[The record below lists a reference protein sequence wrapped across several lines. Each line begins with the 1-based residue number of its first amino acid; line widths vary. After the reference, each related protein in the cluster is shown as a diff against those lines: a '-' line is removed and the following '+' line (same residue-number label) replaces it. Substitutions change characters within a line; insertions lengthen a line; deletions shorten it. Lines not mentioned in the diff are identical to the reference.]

1 MSSYGLGILI
11 TARDMASAQMARVE
25 TGFNKL
31 EASSR
36 TMEAAFLSAKA
47 TFASGLIMAAGGAV
61 ALAPLVIGLSK
72 AASLQAGMAEVST
85 LIDTATTNMEGLTDE
100 VLKLSAAYGL
110 GAIDQASALYTTISS
125 GAATAADGTIDVAKA
140 VQTLDVAN
148 QLAIGGVTDV
158 QTAVDGLTSI
168 MGAYGLEAQDAI
180 DISDAMFLAMKA
192 GKTTIGELSKEIGKV
207 AATAAQVGVSYEELL
222 ASIAAV
228 TTAGIDTAMATTGIS
243 SALSNILDPSS
254 NATAEAEKFG
264 IAWGR
269 NALESQGWAGFISTL
284 GEAVNGLSPELAD
297 VARDVNKTDEQF
309 EAYLNTVN
317 DTGAD
322 LIQLFGNIRS
332 VRVMMALTGGTA
344 ETFNMVVEQMG
355 DRAGET
361 ALAVDKM
368 RLTFKFV
375 SSVIREQ
382 FNVFMTQLGR
392 KVLPLATKTLMFFA
406 GILSGVN
413 ALFEKWPGFAKIIAT
428 VLGVFGSLLLA
439 FGTYRIVVGAATMA
453 SLWFKTAG
461 LDGIIGSAFPVIR
474 ALTLLAAGITLLVV
488 AYENNLFGLRDA
500 LGPTVERLKVW
511 FTDIRDVVMSA
522 IAFVTGAGISKELA
536 ESLYD
541 RGLDDAVILLANLF
555 RFIKGFFVG
564 VWQGVTEAG
573 TIIVNAVTG
582 IINVLTWL
590 WNKIVEVFGGIL
602 PGLEKVGFS
611 VRGMQASWEEW
622 GATIGKWVGIA
633 LTIWGVIEVIGIL
646 VGVVQTVTAVIK
658 GVIFVMRI
666 LNLVFAANPIGLIIM
681 AIIALAILVYVYWD
695 EIKAFLIATW
705 EVLKVAGAAVWEWIK
720 KTAATVW
727 DAIKSFIKPV
737 VDYYIVM
744 WNFWKQAFLLVWD
757 LIRLAAILVWEA
769 LKWAWESTVNFFIG
783 YFELLETV
791 GTYIWDTIKNA
802 FSSAMNY
809 LENRFPGVFAAIRAG
824 WELTKVAF
832 SIGIE
837 AVKGFFS
844 GLWTKILDVKTLIV
858 DAFNGATDVF
868 KTVWQ
873 TAIDFVK
880 GLWDGFLDKIRWATD
895 LIAQVRGGIGDVI
908 DFVSGSDTDSRAVG
922 GEVTSSGYV
931 PTVLHRGE
939 VITTTQ
945 TTRGLAELASR
956 VLSSPRSQELGGG
969 GTNNYSVN
977 LGERAV
983 VLEFPAVASLEDVD
997 ANELVDK
1004 IFDALME
1011 KQDEAGVQ
1019 TFRTGEG
1026 FTPAYG

>member
-25 TGFNKL
+25 TGFNRL
-31 EASSR
+31 EASSK

-47 TFASGLIMAAGGAV
+47 TFASGIIMAAGGAI
-61 ALAPLVIGLSK
+61 ALVPLIIGLNK
-72 AASLQAGMAEVST
+72 AAALQAGMAEVST
-85 LIDTATTNMEGLTDE
+85 LVDTATTNMEGLTDE

-110 GAIDQASALYTTISS
+110 GAIDQAAALYTTISS

-140 VQTLDVAN
+140 VETLDVAN

-168 MGAYGLEAQDAI
+168 MGAYGLESQNAI
-180 DISDAMFLAMKA
+180 EIADAMFLAMKA

-269 NALESQGWAGFISTL
+269 TALEAQGWAGFINTL

-297 VARDVNKTDEQF
+297 AARNVNLTDAQF

-375 SSVIREQ
+375 SSVIKEQ
-382 FNVFMTQLGR
+382 FNVIMTQLGR
-392 KVLPLATKTLMFFA
+392 QVLPLAIGTLRFFS

-413 ALFEKWPGFAKIIAT
+413 ALFEKWPGLAKLITT

-474 ALTLLAAGITLLVV
+474 ALTILAAAITLLVV
-488 AYENNLFGLRDA
+488 AYENNLFGLQDA

-511 FTDIRDVVMSA
+511 FTDIKDIVLSA

-541 RGLDDAVILLANLF
+541 RGLDDSVILLANIFGFVKSLF
-555 RFIKGFFVG
+555 IG
-564 VWQGVTEAG
+564 VWEGVQAAG
-573 TIIVNAVTG
+573 TIIVNVVTS
-582 IINVLTWL
+582 IINAITWL
-590 WNKIVEVFGGIL
+590 WIKIVDVFGGIL
-602 PGLEKVGFS
+602 PGLKKVGID
-611 VRGMQASWEEW
+611 VRGQQESWEAW
-622 GATIGKWVGIA
+622 GKTIGKWVGIA
-633 LTIWGVIEVIGIL
+633 LTIWAVIEGITFL
-646 VGVVQTVTAVIK
+646 VGVVRTVTAVIK
-658 GVIFVMRI
+658 GVILVMRV

-705 EVLKVAGAAVWEWIK
+705 EVLKVAGAAVWDWIK

-737 VDYYIVM
+737 VDFYIAM
-744 WNFWKQAFLLVWD
+744 WNLWKQVFLLVWD
-757 LIRLAAILVWEA
+757 LIRLATILVWEG
-769 LKWAWESTVNFFIG
+769 LKLAWEATVNFFIAW
-783 YFELLETV
+783 FERLVSV
-791 GTYIWDTIKNA
+791 GTRIWDAIKDA

-809 LENRFPGVFAAIRAG
+809 LEERFPGVFAFIRAG
-824 WELTKVAF
+824 WEVTKLAF
-832 SIGIE
+832 QIGIDL
-837 AVKGFFS
+837 VKGFFT
-844 GLWTKILDVKTLIV
+844 GLWTKVLEIKDKIV
-858 DAFNGATDVF
+858 TAFNFATDLF
-868 KTVWQ
+868 KEVWQ
-873 TAIDFVK
+873 SAIDFVK

-895 LIAQVRGGIGDVI
+895 LIETVRGGIGAVI
-908 DFVSGSDTDSRAVG
+908 DVVTRGDTDSRALG
-922 GEVTSSGYV
+922 GEVTSTGYI

-939 VITTTQ
+939 IITTTQ

-956 VLSSPRSQELGGG
+956 VLSSPRTQELGG

-977 LGERAV
+977 LGERSV
-983 VLEFPAVASLEDVD
+983 VLEFPAITSLDDID
-997 ANELVDK
+997 AYELVDR

-1011 KQDEAGVQ
+1011 KQAEAGVQ